1 MRLIRILTA
10 APLAL
15 GLATL
20 LAPAA
25 AADAPSPTASASA
38 GAAAPTTTD
47 FGTSFLTAT
56 TLAPGQ
62 DAAVTA
68 ATGDYLY
75 WSFAASEGQ
84 TATVQVTVALPPAA
98 DRHGSQT
105 WSLDLYDGLRRL
117 QACTAGP
124 QDATGDQTTGSLTM
138 SCTLRQV
145 RSWAEPWSD
154 DPLPGTY
161 YARVSTPDV
170 QQQDLGLATQVSV
183 HVATKGGADDAQPEG
198 GSLREP
204 LVPPVNAGAVAA
216 PGGAAVPTPAASPSA
231 TPQPGTL
238 RAAAPVKAVTHW
250 YSTMFSGW
258 NTRWYW
264 TLCGGGLAALA
275 GVVGYR
281 FTRHP
286 RGARFFRPAP
296 VPHQGPAP
304 AARQETYR
312 S

>member
-1 MRLIRILTA
+1 MRLIRTLTA

-15 GLATL
+15 GLAAL

-25 AADAPSPTASASA
+25 FADSPSPSAAASA
-38 GAAAPTTTD
+38 GGSPGTATT

-56 TLAPGQ
+56 TLTAGQ

-84 TATVQVTVALPPAA
+84 TATVQVTVSLPPST
-98 DRHGSQT
+98 DRHGPQT
-105 WSLDLYDGLRRL
+105 WSLELFDGLRRR

-124 QDATGDQTTGSLTM
+124 QDATVVQSATSLAV

-145 RSWAEPWSD
+145 RTWAEPWSD

-161 YARVSTPDV
+161 YARLSTGDV
-170 QQQDLGLATQVSV
+170 QQQDLGLTTQVTV
-183 HVATKGGADDAQPEG
+183 HVATKGGADEAQPEG
-198 GSLREP
+198 GSLKAP
-204 LVPPVNAGAVAA
+204 LVPPVNPGTTAGAT
-216 PGGAAVPTPAASPSA
+216 AVPTPAASA
-231 TPQPGTL
+231 TAAPQPGTL
-238 RAAAPVKAVTHW
+238 RAAAPVKAVSHW

-264 TLCGGGLAALA
+264 TLGGGALAALA
-275 GVVGYR
+275 GVAGYR

-286 RGARFFRPAP
+286 RGWRFFGSAP
-296 VPHQGPAP
+296 VPRQAPAP
-304 AARQETYR
+304 APRQETYP